1 MNNPTT
7 NPDKAP
13 ERVETI
19 VIGAGQAGLA
29 TGYYLAKFGRQ
40 VVVLDAVERVGDNW
54 RSHWDSLRLY
64 SLAKV
69 CSLPGMPFPASGT
82 SFPTKDQ
89 MADFLQAYADTFN
102 LPVRTSQRVRRLS
115 RVGETYLVTT
125 DAQPY
130 VCDNVVVATGTFGR
144 TPYIPP
150 FAGDIDPAIVQLHSN
165 SYKNP
170 KQLLQGPTLV
180 VGASHSGSDIA
191 YELASAGFE
200 TVLSG
205 PIHGE
210 IPVDIES
217 PAARIIFPILLL
229 VFKHVLTTRTP
240 IGRRMRP
247 ETRAHGGPL
256 IRIKRADLE
265 RAGVELVADK
275 TVGVRDGQPVLAG
288 GRVLDVANV
297 VWCTG
302 FRHDFSWIDAP
313 VIGEDGWPV
322 ESRGVVPGAPGL
334 YFAGLAFQYAF
345 ASMLI
350 GGAGRDAEYVARH
363 IAGRSSA
370 GSPGRQERR
379 QGTPAPAA

>member
-1 MNNPTT
+1 MNDDPTNT
-7 NPDKAP
+7 HTSP
-13 ERVETI
+13 ERVETV

-29 TGYYLAKFGRQ
+29 TAYHLTRVNRP

-64 SLAKV
+64 SMAKV
-69 CSLPGMPFPASGT
+69 CSLPGMPFPAPGN

-89 MADFLQAYADTFN
+89 MADYLQAYADKFN
-102 LPVRTSQRVRRLS
+102 LPVRTGQRVRRAS

-125 DAQPY
+125 DSKPY
-130 VCDNVVVATGTFGR
+130 LCDNLVVATGTFGR

-150 FAGDIDPAIVQLHSN
+150 LLGELDAAIVQLHSS
-165 SYKNP
+165 SYQNP
-170 KQLLQGPTLV
+170 QQLSPGPTLV
-180 VGASHSGSDIA
+180 VGASHSGADIA

-205 PIHGE
+205 PIRGE
-210 IPVDIES
+210 IPVNIES
-217 PAARIIFPILLL
+217 PAARFVFPVLLL
-229 VFKHVLTTRTP
+229 LFKHVLTTRTP
-240 IGRRMRP
+240 LGRKMRP
-247 ETRAHGGPL
+247 KLRAHGGPL
-256 IRIKRADLE
+256 IRVKRADLE
-265 RAGVELVADK
+265 RAGVEMVADK

-302 FRHDFSWIDAP
+302 FRQDFSWIDAP

-322 ESRGVVPGAPGL
+322 ESRGIVPGAPGL

-350 GGAGRDAEYVARH
+350 GGAGRDAKFVARH
-363 IAGRSSA
+363 ITRRARVE
-370 GSPGRQERR
+370 SPGRHE
-379 QGTPAPAA
+379 TPAVSA